1 MPKTL
6 FEKRI
11 EAINAEHRNSGGK
24 EPQFSFSFVG
34 ETSPEAEL
42 ELQTKFI
49 LALIDINA
57 TKIF

>member
-1 MPKTL
+1 MSKTL

-11 EAINAEHRNSGGK
+11 NAINREIKDSGK
-24 EPQFSFSFVG
+24 NEPLFGFNFVG

-42 ELQTKFI
+42 EVQTKFL

-57 TKIF
+57 MRIF